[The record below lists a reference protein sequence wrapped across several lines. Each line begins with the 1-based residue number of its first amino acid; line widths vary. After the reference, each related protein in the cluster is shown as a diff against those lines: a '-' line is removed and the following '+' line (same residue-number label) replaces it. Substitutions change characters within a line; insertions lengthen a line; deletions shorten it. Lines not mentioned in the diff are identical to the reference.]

1 MLLNFQ
7 ALFNCRHFQKK
18 KKPKKEKKFL
28 IIFNFRKSVRLGE
41 HTLSTDIDCND
52 DTGICNEKPQDFDI
66 EEIIFHPEYGK
77 PKVFRNDIALLRLA
91 KPYNQSGK
99 KCNFCQIKQIN
110 NMNSRFCDT
119 NLPTSGPRIRRKLP

>member
-7 ALFNCRHFQKK
+7 ALFNCKPFSKKNLKK
-18 KKPKKEKKFL
+18 KKNWSFS
-28 IIFNFRKSVRLGE
+28 NFRKSVRLGE

-91 KPYNQSGK
+91 KPYNQSG
-99 KCNFCQIKQIN
+99 
-110 NMNSRFCDT
+110 T
-119 NLPTSGPRIRRKLP
+119 

>member
-1 MLLNFQ
+1 M
-7 ALFNCRHFQKK
+7 
-18 KKPKKEKKFL
+18 
-28 IIFNFRKSVRLGE
+28 GE

-99 KCNFCQIKQIN
+99 KYTFCQIKQIIILN
-110 NMNSRFCDT
+110 NTNFRFCDT
-119 NLPTSGPRIRRKLP
+119 NLPTSGPRIRRKLPRNV